1 MNSTPSSFF
10 AKKKVLSR
18 KEKKLFQK
26 FGFLDGPKETC
37 NLAEKS
43 RQVRKRQVFPYQR
56 KNTTFEAA
64 DKKPHFGQKKYNNH
78 KPTTDFETRS
88 DQLKIQ
94 SCPN

>member
-26 FGFLDGPKETC
+26 FGFLNEPKETC

-78 KPTTDFETRS
+78 KPTADFETRL

>member
-10 AKKKVLSR
+10 AKKVLTR

-26 FGFLDGPKETC
+26 FGFLNEPKETC

-43 RQVRKRQVFPYQR
+43 RQVRKRQVFPYHR

-64 DKKPHFGQKKYNNH
+64 DKKPHFGQKNTTTTNCNNN
-78 KPTTDFETRS
+78 KKTATTNYKN
-88 DQLKIQ
+88 Q
-94 SCPN
+94 N